1 MIITIRS
8 QVSHEERAQL
18 AVLLGRVAGSQRPTV
33 STILDEREVIVL
45 DEAHLDV
52 EAYTVIRQQR
62 AVERVVQVHTPYQL
76 ASTAFKAER
85 SGIRVGGQKAGYS
98 LIVGGDNAM
107 PVVMAGPCAVESREQ
122 LLATA
127 RAVKAAGAQILRGGA
142 FKPRTSPYQFQ
153 GLGIEGLEMLAE
165 AREATGL
172 PVITEVME
180 PDLVETVAGY
190 ADILQI
196 GSRNMQNFPL
206 LFAAGRNSR
215 CRPVMLKRGISATID
230 EWLLAA
236 EYIMAAGN
244 PNVILCERGIRSF
257 DTKTRNLL
265 DLACVPLLREL
276 THLPV
281 IVDPSHGT
289 GRSELVPVMSR
300 AGIAAG
306 ADGLILEVHPDPD
319 SALCDG
325 RQSITPEQLQSV
337 IAETRLMNHLLS
349 TGVMSLAGAS
359 PAILTII
366 YRITIDH
373 EEDTHVLPGHP
384 GRHNRRTQRKRGDTG
399 CHQRAIDGHRAAKRP
414 AG

>member
-1 MIITIRS
+1 MIITIRR
-8 QVSHEERAQL
+8 QVSPDERSQL
-18 AVLLGRVAGSQRPTV
+18 TALLGRVTGSSRLPI
-33 STILDEREVIVL
+33 STMLDEREVIVL
-45 DEAHLDV
+45 DEAKLDA
-52 EAYTVIRQQR
+52 ESQAAIRQQP
-62 AVERVVQVHTPYQL
+62 AVERGVQVQTPYQL
-76 ASTAFKAER
+76 VSTAFKAE
-85 SGIRVGGQKAGYS
+85 SSSIRVGGNHGSQAVV
-98 LIVGGDNAM
+98 VGGDAA
-107 PVVMAGPCAVESREQ
+107 PVVMAGPCAVESRQQ
-122 LLATA
+122 LLTTA
-127 RAVKAAGAQILRGGA
+127 RAVKAAGAVILRGGA

-165 AREATGL
+165 AREETGL

-180 PDLVETVAGY
+180 PDLVETVASY

-206 LFAAGRNSR
+206 LYAAGRNSLR
-215 CRPVMLKRGISATID
+215 RPVMLKRGLSATID

-257 DTKTRNLL
+257 DTSTRNLL

-337 IAETRLMNHLLS
+337 IAEMRLMTQL
-349 TGVMSLAGAS
+349 
-359 PAILTII
+359 LTIKA
-366 YRITIDH
+366 RQA
-373 EEDTHVLPGHP
+373 V
-384 GRHNRRTQRKRGDTG
+384 
-399 CHQRAIDGHRAAKRP
+399 P
-414 AG
+414 AWVA